1 MRKRLWR
8 TWSIAA
14 IALCCRKSSCGV
26 DSKLPLPSVS
36 SSAFLTRM
44 GDTVTAT
51 RLRGPPGARRRFIG
65 LTCLI
70 LRSPKRISSRA
81 TSRSPMNRLVPAM
94 KTTRAFLGSQRTRR
108 PSHSL
113 VFTRLTP
120 AALPQSILLDV
131 CERAA
136 ARLNIP
142 WPAPQSATDQER
154 DVYDGKVL
162 GPPPGPR
169 KQLFPVLPACAK
181 HVRHYWSDPLN
192 LKHGLAGLEVKDM
205 PSIARHLNP
214 VQGGLLAPPKPVLPG
229 KMDRFSASVHQA
241 AYKSSALAVRA
252 LNVSSLLSAYQ
263 AEILED
269 LGQQLDKG
277 SPSPTLWKEI
287 LTVNDLVLRN
297 ARQAVQAC
305 GRSMALSVV
314 GERALW
320 LNLSGLPDSEKRR
333 VAGAPVEPGQALF
346 GPAVALM
353 QQRCDDKKKE
363 DEAFKL
369 CLPKKAAP
377 RQLPT
382 ARLPNPPR
390 HGAKPAS

>member
-1 MRKRLWR
+1 VIFGGNLPFADEPAG
-8 TWSIAA
+8 SGDDDDAGLLGVSEDEEA
-14 IALCCRKSSCGV
+14 I
-26 DSKLPLPSVS
+26 PPSY
-36 SSAFLTRM
+36 
-44 GDTVTAT
+44 
-51 RLRGPPGARRRFIG
+51 
-65 LTCLI
+65 
-70 LRSPKRISSRA
+70 
-81 TSRSPMNRLVPAM
+81 VPQANAP
-94 KTTRAFLGSQRTRR
+94 T
-108 PSHSL
+108 
-113 VFTRLTP
+113 
-120 AALPQSILLDV
+120 ALPQSILLDV

-136 ARLNIP
+136 ACLNIE

-154 DVYDGKVL
+154 DVYDGKLL

-181 HVRHYWSDPLN
+181 HMRHYWSDPLN
-192 LKHGLAGLEVKDM
+192 LKHGLVGLEVKDM
-205 PSIARHLNP
+205 AVLGMGDPPAIEPSIARHLNP
-214 VQGGLLAPPKPVLPG
+214 VQGGLLAPPKPVLLN
-229 KMDRFSASVHQA
+229 KMDRLSASVHET
-241 AYKSSALAVRA
+241 AYKSSALSVRA
-252 LNVSSLLSAYQ
+252 LNIPSLLSAYQ
-263 AEILED
+263 AELLDD

-297 ARQAVQAC
+297 ARQTIQAC

-333 VAGAPVEPGQALF
+333 IAGAPVESGQALF

-369 CLPKKAAP
+369 CLPRKAAP
-377 RQLPT
+377 RQVPP
-382 ARLPNPPR
+382 ARLPNPLTTGRHFQQSKDRPR
-390 HGAKPAS
+390 SRPPPRQ